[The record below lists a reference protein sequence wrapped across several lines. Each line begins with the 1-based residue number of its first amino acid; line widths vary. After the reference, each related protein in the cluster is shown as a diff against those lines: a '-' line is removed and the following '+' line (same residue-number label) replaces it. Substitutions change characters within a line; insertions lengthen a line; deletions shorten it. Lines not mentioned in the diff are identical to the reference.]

1 MPRSVCVLG
10 TPRPWVCTITAGAWC
25 RLTLVRRRLRSLVQ
39 FRPVSSNLV
48 RTSLSDNRRRRRR
61 DSRLRRRLRRLRRRR
76 RRRLRRRLRRR
87 YRRRDSRRDSRR
99 RDRRRDRRRYELL
112 LLFLPSPN
120 PPPEEIAISRS
131 DEASHEA
138 SEGESAARARRPMSV
153 VLSVGPSASAETF
166 PSAVEL
172 KGRVRRV

>member
-10 TPRPWVCTITAGAWC
+10 TPRPWVCTTTAGAWC

-48 RTSLSDNRRRRRR
+48 RTSLSDTRRRRRR
-61 DSRLRRRLRRLRRRR
+61 DSRLRRRLRRRRRL
-76 RRRLRRRLRRR
+76 RLRRRL
-87 YRRRDSRRDSRR
+87 RR

-120 PPPEEIAISRS
+120 PPPEEIAFSLS

>member
-10 TPRPWVCTITAGAWC
+10 TPRPWVCTTTAGAWC

-61 DSRLRRRLRRLRRRR
+61 RRRDSRLRRRLRRLRRLR

-87 YRRRDSRRDSRR
+87 YRRRDSRR

-112 LLFLPSPN
+112 LLFLPSPS
-120 PPPEEIAISRS
+120 PPPDEIAISRS

-138 SEGESAARARRPMSV
+138 SEGVSAARARRPMSV

>member
-1 MPRSVCVLG
+1 MHDH
-10 TPRPWVCTITAGAWC
+10 C
-25 RLTLVRRRLRSLVQ
+25 RGLVQ
-39 FRPVSSNLV
+39 TDSGAPAAPEFRPVSSSFV

-87 YRRRDSRRDSRR
+87 YRRRDSRRRDSRR

-172 KGRVRRV
+172 KGRVRCV